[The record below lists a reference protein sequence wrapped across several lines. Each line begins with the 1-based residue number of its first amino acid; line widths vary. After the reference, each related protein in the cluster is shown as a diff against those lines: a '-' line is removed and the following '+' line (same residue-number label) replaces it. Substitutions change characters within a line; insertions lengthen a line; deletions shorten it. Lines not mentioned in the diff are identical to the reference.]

1 MEELVAGILCSKN
14 DAKLGLFRGNT
25 ASAFLRFALELPAE
39 WCRSGLLRRAA
50 ARSLC
55 NDVLGCLWK
64 VGVQRGRT
72 FGKGTFS
79 GRYRFYLLM
88 ATTGDREGSGLKATR
103 LVRMQRLALGLLGL
117 MCVVFVAARLGA
129 RSVPWLHWV
138 EAFAEAAMVGALADW
153 FAVVALFRHPL
164 GLPIPHTAI
173 LPTRKAEISKTL
185 GLFVADNFLGRGV
198 VEARLARVD
207 LVALATGWMRANA
220 GEVARVICGWVP
232 RLLDSLKQEEVAGFI
247 HRQLQTHLSALP
259 LAPITGRVLGMLT
272 SGGKHE
278 VLLDEV
284 LQQADRLLVEHAQS
298 VQDSIEREVPLPD
311 DVLGISLKGFKQPVA
326 EWIAEKLISKVQAL
340 IRSAGSDREHP
351 VRRRFTVRVEQLVA
365 DLQGSPEYFQKGEEI
380 KRELLSNPALA
391 GYAGKVWEEFQRWLL
406 EQAQPGG
413 AMRGKIEAFVLEAA
427 DSLEKDAPVAGR
439 LNAWLR
445 TSLAGLVEKHRYG
458 VGEMIEETVNAWDA
472 GEMSRKLELEVGADL
487 QFIRINGTL
496 IGGLVGLLIHAVSQ
510 LLS

>member
-1 MEELVAGILCSKN
+1 M
-14 DAKLGLFRGNT
+14 
-25 ASAFLRFALELPAE
+25 LRFGT
-39 WCRSGLLRRAA
+39 GLRAACFGAGVQRRAA
-50 ARSLC
+50 TRSLC
-55 NDVLGCLWK
+55 YGLAGGLWRA
-64 VGVQRGRT
+64 GVRGSRV
-72 FGKGTFS
+72 FGKRTPY
-79 GRYRFYLLM
+79 GRDRFYSIM
-88 ATTGDREGSGLKATR
+88 TIMGDREGAGLKAAR
-103 LVRMQRLALGLLGL
+103 LVRMQRVALGLLGL
-117 MCVVFVAARLGA
+117 MCLVFVAARLGA
-129 RSVPWLHWV
+129 PRMPWLHWV

-153 FAVVALFRHPL
+153 FAVEALFRHPL

-185 GLFVADNFLGRGV
+185 GLFVADNFLGREV
-198 VEARLARVD
+198 VETRLARVD

-232 RLLDSLKQEEVAGFI
+232 RLLESLKQEEVAGFI

-259 LAPITGRVLGMLT
+259 LAPIAGRVLGMLT

-284 LQQADRLLVEHAQS
+284 LQQADRLLMEHSQS

-311 DVLGISLKGFKQPVA
+311 EVLGISLKGFKQPVA

-365 DLQGSPEYFQKGEEI
+365 DLQVSPEYFQKGEEI
-380 KRELLSNPALA
+380 KRDLLSNPALA
-391 GYAGKVWEEFQRWLL
+391 GYAAKVWEEFQRWLL

-413 AMRGKIEAFVLEAA
+413 AMRGKIEALVLEAA
-427 DSLEKDAPVAGR
+427 HSLEKDAPVAGR

-445 TSLAGLVEKHRYG
+445 AALAGLVEKHRYG

-496 IGGLVGLLIHAVSQ
+496 IGGLVGLLIHAVS
-510 LLS
+510 LLLG